1 MMTTAHAQ
9 HPGSSIRR
17 ILIIKLRHH
26 GDMLLTTP
34 VVNTLKARYPDAE
47 IDMLIY
53 QETRDML
60 AANPS
65 IHHLHCIDRTWK
77 KLGVWSHMAH
87 EIRLMKQVM
96 SRHYDLTLN
105 LSDQWR
111 SAIATRLT
119 GAPVRLGFDFPKRQS
134 AFWRFCHTQL
144 VSTKNHH
151 ALHTVEQNLSLLE
164 PLQIS
169 SLKPEATMSYAQEDG
184 EKVQHLLQQNQV
196 SGRYIVVQ
204 PTSRWFFK
212 CWSEEKMAA
221 MLTQL
226 HAEGYPLVI
235 TSGPDKHELDMV
247 DRILKLCPQINVT
260 SLAGKLTLPQ
270 LAALI
275 DGAALFIGVD
285 SVPMHMAAALKT
297 PLVALFGPSKL
308 VFWRPWDAI
317 GEVIWAGDYGPLP
330 DPDNVDTN
338 TSERY
343 LNAIPVDVVTD
354 AARRLLA

>member
-1 MMTTAHAQ
+1 MTTAQAQ
-9 HPGSSIRR
+9 NPDSSIRR

-119 GAPVRLGFDFPKRQS
+119 GASVRLGFDFPKRQG

-151 ALHTVEQNLSLLE
+151 ALHTVEQN
-164 PLQIS
+164 
-169 SLKPEATMSYAQEDG
+169 
-184 EKVQHLLQQNQV
+184 
-196 SGRYIVVQ
+196 
-204 PTSRWFFK
+204 
-212 CWSEEKMAA
+212 
-221 MLTQL
+221 
-226 HAEGYPLVI
+226 
-235 TSGPDKHELDMV
+235 
-247 DRILKLCPQINVT
+247 
-260 SLAGKLTLPQ
+260 
-270 LAALI
+270 
-275 DGAALFIGVD
+275 
-285 SVPMHMAAALKT
+285 
-297 PLVALFGPSKL
+297 FGPSKL
-308 VFWRPWDAI
+308 VFWRPWEAT
-317 GEVIWAGDYGPLP
+317 GEVIWAGDFGPLP
-330 DPDNVDTN
+330 DPDNIDTN